1 MDTPRVSKFN
11 NEERKGE
18 IGRGGWGGAN
28 YRSRISRGSLN
39 RILERLPVVTTV
51 PP

>member
-18 IGRGGWGGAN
+18 IGREGGAN

-51 PP
+51 PPW